1 MSHFPLQEV
10 FATPFARSVLCRQ
23 IWLRQQLE
31 ERGFVHQVV
40 SPFRVGL
47 GYFTDSGLLI
57 ASKLPVL
64 ESGFERF
71 HGGAH
76 IDAGA
81 AKGIMYAKL
90 QVGSRQLY
98 VFNTHLQASHSAT
111 SPAEPGLG
119 WSLDPEETKPPRSIV
134 CRQAALV
141 ASSAESLMA
150 S

>member
-40 SPFRVGL
+40 SPLRVGL

-64 ESGFERF
+64 ESGFEAFAQGR
-71 HGGAH
+71 HL
-76 IDAGA
+76 DAGA
-81 AKGIMYAKL
+81 GCAL
-90 QVGSRQLY
+90 Q
-98 VFNTHLQASHSAT
+98 
-111 SPAEPGLG
+111 
-119 WSLDPEETKPPRSIV
+119 SL
-134 CRQAALV
+134 LV
-141 ASSAESLMA
+141 LPQTLNR
-150 S
+150 